1 MVDSSDHDRLD
12 ESREELERA
21 LQEDSMSGIPFVI
34 LANKQDLSNAM
45 SPAQLID
52 PMELDK
58 YIGRHLWHV
67 QATCMVTGEGLQE
80 AMETI
85 AKFLK
90 RKGVWLWIETAKWG

>member
-12 ESREELERA
+12 ESREELESV
-21 LQEDSMSGIPFVI
+21 LQHEDMAGVPFVV
-34 LANKQDLSNAM
+34 LANKQDLPNAM

-52 PMELDK
+52 RMELDK

-90 RKGVWLWIETAKWG
+90 QRGVWLRV